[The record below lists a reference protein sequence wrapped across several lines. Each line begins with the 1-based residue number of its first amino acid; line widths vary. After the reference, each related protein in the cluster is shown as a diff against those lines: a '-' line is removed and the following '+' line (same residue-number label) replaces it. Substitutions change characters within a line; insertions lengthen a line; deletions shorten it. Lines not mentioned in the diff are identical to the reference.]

1 MDNIVIPEWVA
12 NYNRPKQDATPKTA
26 KESSSE
32 DFDEV
37 FRKELRK
44 VHEEILALTQP
55 H

>member
-1 MDNIVIPEWVA
+1 MNNIVIPEWVA
-12 NYNRPKQDATPKTA
+12 NYSRPKQDATA
-26 KESSSE
+26 KKSSSE

-37 FRKELRK
+37 FRKELRR